1 MRCAFLQS
9 LKSVQAH
16 APTSRLGISL
26 DWRKRRHSVSVHL
39 ECIDLIYRRVAVCE
53 PSPRKPSWHR
63 EVLWMIF
70 GREDTL
76 VDQPANAAEGTVE
89 RVPYRRLLTCP
100 SIVATCRAGFAS

>member
-1 MRCAFLQS
+1 
-9 LKSVQAH
+9 
-16 APTSRLGISL
+16 
-26 DWRKRRHSVSVHL
+26 
-39 ECIDLIYRRVAVCE
+39 
-53 PSPRKPSWHR
+53 
-63 EVLWMIF
+63 VLWMIF